1 MNWSSARPRISSAS
15 LLGTTSTP
23 SWSPIGRSPARN
35 AEPAA
40 SDALAQRFATWMQRG
55 ELVVVDPH
63 RAATRVL
70 AMVEGDLHRSAVIW
84 NRAPSNDEIAAN
96 VDAAVALFLAGVRP
110 ATAAA

>member
-1 MNWSSARPRISSAS
+1 MREGVLKIN
-15 LLGTTSTP
+15 
-23 SWSPIGRSPARN
+23 
-35 AEPAA
+35 
-40 SDALAQRFATWMQRG
+40 
-55 ELVVVDPH
+55 DPEK
-63 RAATRVL
+63 AATLFL